1 MYSKVYTCVLLCRS
15 SNLLQNSP
23 IIVKLIPAIGVVI
36 FAIWGVG
43 PLLFQIR
50 KILFQVIL
58 QFFIFLVLTIL
69 TDSVHLIPNSVL

>member
-1 MYSKVYTCVLLCRS
+1 MYYKVYACVSLCRS

-23 IIVKLIPAIGVVI
+23 IIVKLIPAIGVII

-43 PLLFQIR
+43 PLLFQTR

-58 QFFIFLVLTIL
+58 LLLFFFLVLTIL
-69 TDSVHLIPNSVL
+69 SDSM